1 MAPLVTTWA
10 GLAKE
15 DTSLPLRQL
24 PSRTQRVLGLN
35 QKLKQ
40 HALSTPRSPPRVHL
54 VPGRARGAGALR
66 SGWEKGR
73 TRGKVPH
80 GAAPAGIPA
89 PGPPA
94 PSSWLRP
101 LQEPVTTGLWPF
113 SDPQVILGKLYE
125 TRSSQLRKYK
135 PPVGL
140 DALWHMPHFQKVSP
154 ASNCP
159 SPCPVDSPAS
169 CSLSVL

>member
-1 MAPLVTTWA
+1 M
-10 GLAKE
+10 
-15 DTSLPLRQL
+15 
-24 PSRTQRVLGLN
+24 
-35 QKLKQ
+35 
-40 HALSTPRSPPRVHL
+40 
-54 VPGRARGAGALR
+54 
-66 SGWEKGR
+66 
-73 TRGKVPH
+73 PH

-89 PGPPA
+89 LGPPA

-159 SPCPVDSPAS
+159 SPCPADSPLPVPYLSSRQGLLWAS
-169 CSLSVL
+169 TPDWHNNNDNNNNNSKN